1 MSGWFGIPRVSRAV
15 TLPTDMPTPLFPPFM
30 GHKGA
35 GDEVRSS
42 DYVFLGREDE
52 ERVVTC
58 TVERMI
64 DL

>member
-1 MSGWFGIPRVSRAV
+1 MSRVSRAV
-15 TLPTDMPTPLFPPFM
+15 TLPTDMPTPPFPPLM

-42 DYVFLGREDE
+42 DCVFQGLGREDE

-58 TVERMI
+58 TVERVV
-64 DL
+64 